1 MSDPAS
7 QLHVPPSFIALYC
20 DARGRLGVSREQLWQ
35 RYEVCEDL
43 AQQLVDHA
51 QQIHH
56 DHGLAEDLVLAR
68 CRAGLLDA
76 ASGLSGAEAGWVVT
90 RLAELLGWPW
100 QGADGQTQPR
110 PPVPTSREP
119 WSG

>member
-1 MSDPAS
+1 
-7 QLHVPPSFIALYC
+7 
-20 DARGRLGVSREQLWQ
+20 VSREQLWQ

-43 AQQLVDHA
+43 AQQLVDHG

-68 CRAGLLDA
+68 CQAGLLDA
-76 ASGLSGAEAGWVVT
+76 GSGLSAAEAGWVVT

-100 QGADGQTQPR
+100 QGADDQAQPA
-110 PPVPTSREP
+110 VPASRGP
-119 WSG
+119 RSG